1 MYVQKTSKTPR
12 FEVDFK
18 QRLEQQREAVDA
30 VRLPRLGF
38 QQYRIYDIEEAKD
51 KQQLNGLYGQHIGH
65 GIRQGPLSVNA
76 GSSTHWT
83 YRLQIFID
91 DLAGRMEPSY
101 TVKWLKPKHATLLRM
116 KGHRVEPAQPGDR
129 TIGVQYTPVRLSP

>member
-1 MYVQKTSKTPR
+1 MYVQKNSKTPR

-30 VRLPRLGF
+30 VRLPRFGF
-38 QQYRIYDIEEAKD
+38 QQYRIYDIEEVKD
-51 KQQLNGLYGQHIGH
+51 KQQLNNFSQVWSIL
-65 GIRQGPLSVNA
+65 LDELEN
-76 GSSTHWT
+76 
-83 YRLQIFID
+83 
-91 DLAGRMEPSY
+91 PSY

>member
-1 MYVQKTSKTPR
+1 VQKTSKTPR

-38 QQYRIYDIEEAKD
+38 QQYRIYDIEEVKD
-51 KQQLNGLYGQHIGH
+51 KQQLNRVYGQHIGR
-65 GIRQGPLSVNA
+65 GISPGPITIA
-76 GSSTHWT
+76 GGSF
-83 YRLQIFID
+83 LQHNFSQVWSILLD
-91 DLAGRMEPSY
+91 ELENPSY

-129 TIGVQYTPVRLSP
+129 TINVQYTPVRLSP

>member
-1 MYVQKTSKTPR
+1 VKNNSKTPR
-12 FEVDFK
+12 FDVDFK

-51 KQQLNGLYGQHIGH
+51 KQQLNGLYGKRIGSNIKTVTQSYNSNH
-65 GIRQGPLSVNA
+65 
-76 GSSTHWT
+76 HWT
-83 YRLQIFID
+83 HQLQIFID
-91 DLAGRMEPSY
+91 DLAGKIEPSY

-116 KGHRVEPAQPGDR
+116 KGHRVEPAQTGDR